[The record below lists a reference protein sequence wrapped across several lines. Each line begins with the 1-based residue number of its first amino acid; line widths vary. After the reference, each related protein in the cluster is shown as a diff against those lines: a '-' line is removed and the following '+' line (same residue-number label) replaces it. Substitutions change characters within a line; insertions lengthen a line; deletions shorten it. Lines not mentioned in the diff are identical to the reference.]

1 MQVEFV
7 EQMPSTQEFLVNA
20 VREGR
25 IAPPFAIAADRQI
38 AGIGSRGN
46 DWEGASGDLAFS
58 FCVAQTDLPA
68 DVPLQSASIYFA
80 MIMQEFLASLGSQL
94 WLKWPNDFYL
104 GERKIGG
111 AMTNK
116 IKDNLICGIGIN
128 LVSAPEYAGILDIKI
143 SVEDAIEG
151 FFALYENKISWK
163 QIFRNFSLQFQKSQK
178 FSVHLG
184 DEKISLEQAKLCED
198 GSIIINEERVYAL
211 R

>member
-1 MQVEFV
+1 MQIEFV
-7 EQMPSTQEFLVNA
+7 EQMPSTQEFLVDA

-25 IAPPFAIAADRQI
+25 VKPPFAIAAERQI

-58 FCVAQTDLPA
+58 FCLAQTDLPA

-116 IKDNLICGIGIN
+116 IKDNLFCGIGIN

-163 QIFRNFSLQFQKSQK
+163 QIFRNFSLQFQKSQN

-184 DEKISLEQAKLCED
+184 GEKISLAQAKLCDD

>member
-1 MQVEFV
+1 MQIKFV
-7 EQMPSTQEFLVNA
+7 EQIASTQELLVGA

-25 IAPPFAIAADRQI
+25 ITPPFAIAANRQS

-80 MIMQEFLASLGSQL
+80 MIMQELLASLGSRL

-116 IKDNLICGIGIN
+116 IKNTLVCGIGMN
-128 LVSAPEYAGILDIKI
+128 LLGAPEYAGILDIKI
-143 SVEDAIEG
+143 SAKDAIEG

-184 DEKISLEQAKLCED
+184 GEKISLAQAKLCED

>member
-1 MQVEFV
+1 MQIKFV
-7 EQMPSTQEFLVNA
+7 EQIASTQKFLVDA

-46 DWEGASGDLAFS
+46 GWQSASGNLAFS
-58 FCVAQTDLPA
+58 FCIAQTDLPA
-68 DVPLQSASIYFA
+68 DVPPQSASIYFA
-80 MIMQEFLASLGSQL
+80 MIMQEFLASLGSRL

-104 GERKIGG
+104 SERKIGG

-116 IKDNLICGIGIN
+116 IKNTLICGIGIN
-128 LVSAPEYAGILDIKI
+128 LLGAPEYAGILDIKI
-143 SVEDAIEG
+143 SAKDAMEG
-151 FFALYENKISWK
+151 FFALYENKIPWK

-178 FSVHLG
+178 FSVHLNG
-184 DEKISLEQAKLCED
+184 EKISLARAKLCED

>member
-1 MQVEFV
+1 
-7 EQMPSTQEFLVNA
+7 MPSTQEFLVGA

-25 IAPPFAIAADRQI
+25 ITPPFAIAANRQS
-38 AGIGSRGN
+38 AGIGSRGIN
-46 DWEGASGDLAFS
+46 GDLAFS
-58 FCVAQTDLPA
+58 FCVTQSDLPA
-68 DVPLQSASIYFA
+68 DVPPQSASIYFA
-80 MIMQEFLASLGSQL
+80 MIMQELLASLGSQL

-116 IKDNLICGIGIN
+116 IKNALVCVIGMNLLG
-128 LVSAPEYAGILDIKI
+128 APEYAGILDIKI
-143 SVEDAIEG
+143 SAKDAIEG

-184 DEKISLEQAKLCED
+184 GEKISLAQAKLCED

>member
-1 MQVEFV
+1 MKIKFV
-7 EQMPSTQEFLVNA
+7 EQIASTQEFLVGA

-25 IAPPFAIAADRQI
+25 ITPPFAIAANRQS

-46 DWEGASGDLAFS
+46 DWEGVSGNLAFS

-68 DVPLQSASIYFA
+68 DVPPQSASIYFA
-80 MIMQEFLASLGSQL
+80 MIMQELLASLGSQL

-116 IKDNLICGIGIN
+116 IKNTLVCGIGMN
-128 LVSAPEYAGILDIKI
+128 LLGAPEYAGILDIKI
-143 SVEDAIEG
+143 SAKDAIDG
-151 FFALYENKISWK
+151 FFALYENKIPWK
-163 QIFRNFSLQFQKSQK
+163 QIFRNFSLQFQKSQN

-184 DEKISLEQAKLCED
+184 GEKISLAQAKLCED

>member
-1 MQVEFV
+1 MQIKFV
-7 EQMPSTQEFLVNA
+7 EQIASTQEFLVGA

-25 IAPPFAIAADRQI
+25 ITPPFAIAANRQS

-46 DWEGASGDLAFS
+46 DWEGVSGNLAFS
-58 FCVAQTDLPA
+58 FCVAQSDLPA
-68 DVPLQSASIYFA
+68 DVPPQSASIYFA
-80 MIMQEFLASLGSQL
+80 MIMQELLASLGSQL

-143 SVEDAIEG
+143 SAKNAIEG

-184 DEKISLEQAKLCED
+184 GEKISLAQAKLCED

>member
-1 MQVEFV
+1 MQIEFV
-7 EQMPSTQEFLVNA
+7 EQMPSTQEFLVGA

-25 IAPPFAIAADRQI
+25 ITPPFAIAANRQS

-80 MIMQEFLASLGSQL
+80 MIMQELLASLGSQL

-143 SVEDAIEG
+143 SAKDAIEG

>member
-1 MQVEFV
+1 MQIEFV
-7 EQMPSTQEFLVNA
+7 EQMPSTQEFLVGA

-25 IAPPFAIAADRQI
+25 ITPPFAIAANRQS

-143 SVEDAIEG
+143 SAEDAIEG

>member
-1 MQVEFV
+1 MQIEFV
-7 EQMPSTQEFLVNA
+7 EQMPSTQEFLAGA

-25 IAPPFAIAADRQI
+25 ITPPFAIAANRQS

-80 MIMQEFLASLGSQL
+80 MIMQELLASLGSQL

>member
-25 IAPPFAIAADRQI
+25 ITPPFAIAANRQS

-46 DWEGASGDLAFS
+46 DWQSISGNLAFS
-58 FCVAQTDLPA
+58 FCVAQSDLPA
-68 DVPLQSASIYFA
+68 DVPPQSASIYFA
-80 MIMQEFLASLGSQL
+80 MIMQELLASLGSQL
-94 WLKWPNDFYL
+94 WLKWPNDFYVD
-104 GERKIGG
+104 ERKIGG
-111 AMTNK
+111 TMTNK
-116 IKDNLICGIGIN
+116 IKNTLVCGIGMN
-128 LVSAPEYAGILDIKI
+128 LLGAPEYAGILDIKI
-143 SVEDAIEG
+143 SAKDAIEG
-151 FFALYENKISWK
+151 FFALYENKIPWK

-178 FSVHLG
+178 FSVHLNG
-184 DEKISLEQAKLCED
+184 EKISLARAKLCED

>member
-1 MQVEFV
+1 MQIEFV
-7 EQMPSTQEFLVNA
+7 EQMPSTQEFLVGA

-25 IAPPFAIAADRQI
+25 ITPHFAIAANRQS

-80 MIMQEFLASLGSQL
+80 MIMQELLASLGSQL

-116 IKDNLICGIGIN
+116 IKDNLFCGIGIN

>member
-1 MQVEFV
+1 MQIEFV
-7 EQMPSTQEFLVNA
+7 EQMPSTQEFLVGA

-25 IAPPFAIAADRQI
+25 ITPPFAIAANRQS

>member
-1 MQVEFV
+1 
-7 EQMPSTQEFLVNA
+7 
-20 VREGR
+20 
-25 IAPPFAIAADRQI
+25 
-38 AGIGSRGN
+38 
-46 DWEGASGDLAFS
+46 
-58 FCVAQTDLPA
+58 
-68 DVPLQSASIYFA
+68 
-80 MIMQEFLASLGSQL
+80 MQEFFASLGSQL

-111 AMTNK
+111 TMTNK
-116 IKDNLICGIGIN
+116 IKNTLVCGIGMN
-128 LVSAPEYAGILDIKI
+128 LLGAPEYAGILDIKI

>member
-1 MQVEFV
+1 MEIKFV
-7 EQMPSTQEFLVNA
+7 EQIASTQEFLVGA

-25 IAPPFAIAADRQI
+25 ITPPFAIAANRQS

-46 DWEGASGDLAFS
+46 DWEGVSGNLAFS
-58 FCVAQTDLPA
+58 FCVAQSDLPA
-68 DVPLQSASIYFA
+68 DVPPQSASIYFA
-80 MIMQEFLASLGSQL
+80 MIMQELLASLGSQL

-104 GERKIGG
+104 SERKIGG

-116 IKDNLICGIGIN
+116 IKNTLICGIGMN
-128 LVSAPEYAGILDIKI
+128 LLGAPEYAGILDIKI
-143 SVEDAIEG
+143 SAKDAIES
-151 FFALYENKISWK
+151 FFALYENKIPWK

-184 DEKISLEQAKLCED
+184 GEKISLAQAKLCED

>member
-1 MQVEFV
+1 MQIEFV
-7 EQMPSTQEFLVNA
+7 EQMPSTQEFLVGA

-25 IAPPFAIAADRQI
+25 ITPPFAIAANRQS

-80 MIMQEFLASLGSQL
+80 MIMQELLASLGSQL

-143 SVEDAIEG
+143 SAKDAIEG
-151 FFALYENKISWK
+151 FFALYENKTSWK

-178 FSVHLG
+178 FSVHLSG
-184 DEKISLEQAKLCED
+184 EKISLAQAKLCED

>member
-1 MQVEFV
+1 
-7 EQMPSTQEFLVNA
+7 
-20 VREGR
+20 
-25 IAPPFAIAADRQI
+25 
-38 AGIGSRGN
+38 
-46 DWEGASGDLAFS
+46 
-58 FCVAQTDLPA
+58 
-68 DVPLQSASIYFA
+68 

-111 AMTNK
+111 VMTNK
-116 IKDNLICGIGIN
+116 IKNTLICGIGIN
-128 LVSAPEYAGILDIKI
+128 LLGAPEYAGILDIKI
-143 SVEDAIEG
+143 SAKDAIEG

-178 FSVHLG
+178 FSVHLNG
-184 DEKISLEQAKLCED
+184 EKISLARAKLCED

>member
-1 MQVEFV
+1 MQIEFV
-7 EQMPSTQEFLVNA
+7 EKIPSTQEFLVGA

-25 IAPPFAIAADRQI
+25 VTPPFAIAVNRQS

-46 DWEGASGDLAFS
+46 DWQSVSGNLAFS
-58 FCVAQTDLPA
+58 FCVAQSDLPA
-68 DVPLQSASIYFA
+68 DVPPQSASIYFA
-80 MIMQEFLASLGSQL
+80 MIMQGLLASLGSQL

-116 IKDNLICGIGIN
+116 IKNTLICGIGMN
-128 LVSAPEYAGILDIKI
+128 LLGAPEYAGILDIKI
-143 SVEDAIEG
+143 SAKDAIEG
-151 FFALYENKISWK
+151 FFALYENKIPWK

-178 FSVHLG
+178 FSVHLSG
-184 DEKISLEQAKLCED
+184 EKISLAQAKLCED
-198 GSIIINEERVYAL
+198 GSIIINEERVYAF

>member
-1 MQVEFV
+1 MD
-7 EQMPSTQEFLVNA
+7 A

-25 IAPPFAIAADRQI
+25 VKPPFAIAAERQI

-46 DWEGASGDLAFS
+46 DWQSVSGNLAFS
-58 FCVAQTDLPA
+58 FCVQQHDLPA

-80 MIMQEFLASLGSQL
+80 MIMGEFLASLGSQL

-128 LVSAPEYAGILDIKI
+128 LVSAPEFFVTIPKI
-143 SVEDAIEG
+143 A
-151 FFALYENKISWK
+151 
-163 QIFRNFSLQFQKSQK
+163 K
-178 FSVHLG
+178 F
-184 DEKISLEQAKLCED
+184 
-198 GSIIINEERVYAL
+198 
-211 R
+211 

>member
-7 EQMPSTQEFLVNA
+7 EQMPSTQEFLVGT

-25 IAPPFAIAADRQI
+25 IAPPFAIAADRQL

-46 DWEGASGDLAFS
+46 GWQSVSGNLAFS

-68 DVPLQSASIYFA
+68 DVPPQSASIYFA
-80 MIMQEFLASLGSQL
+80 MIMQELLASLGSQL

-116 IKDNLICGIGIN
+116 IKNT
-128 LVSAPEYAGILDIKI
+128 LV
-143 SVEDAIEG
+143 
-151 FFALYENKISWK
+151 
-163 QIFRNFSLQFQKSQK
+163 
-178 FSVHLG
+178 
-184 DEKISLEQAKLCED
+184 
-198 GSIIINEERVYAL
+198 
-211 R
+211 

>member
-1 MQVEFV
+1 MRVEFV
-7 EQMPSTQEFLVNA
+7 EQMPSTQEFLVGA

-25 IAPPFAIAADRQI
+25 ITPPFAIAANRQS

-68 DVPLQSASIYFA
+68 DVPPQSASIYFA
-80 MIMQEFLASLGSQL
+80 MIMQELLASLGSQL

-143 SVEDAIEG
+143 SAKDAIEG

-184 DEKISLEQAKLCED
+184 GEKISLAQAKLCED

>member
-1 MQVEFV
+1 MPIEFV
-7 EQMPSTQEFLVNA
+7 EKIPSTQEFLVGA

-25 IAPPFAIAADRQI
+25 VTPPFAIAVNRQS

-46 DWEGASGDLAFS
+46 DWQSVSGNLAFS
-58 FCVAQTDLPA
+58 FCVAQSDLPA
-68 DVPLQSASIYFA
+68 DVPPQSASIYFA
-80 MIMQEFLASLGSQL
+80 MIMQELLASLGSQL

-111 AMTNK
+111 TMTNK
-116 IKDNLICGIGIN
+116 IKNTLICGIGIN
-128 LVSAPEYAGILDIKI
+128 LLGAPEYAGILDIKI
-143 SVEDAIEG
+143 SAKDAMEG
-151 FFALYENKISWK
+151 FFALYENKIPWK

-178 FSVHLG
+178 FSVYLNG
-184 DEKISLEQAKLCED
+184 EKISLALAKLCED

>member
-1 MQVEFV
+1 MQIEFV
-7 EQMPSTQEFLVNA
+7 EQMPSTQEFLVGA

-25 IAPPFAIAADRQI
+25 ITPPFAIAANRQS

-80 MIMQEFLASLGSQL
+80 MIMQELLASLGSQL